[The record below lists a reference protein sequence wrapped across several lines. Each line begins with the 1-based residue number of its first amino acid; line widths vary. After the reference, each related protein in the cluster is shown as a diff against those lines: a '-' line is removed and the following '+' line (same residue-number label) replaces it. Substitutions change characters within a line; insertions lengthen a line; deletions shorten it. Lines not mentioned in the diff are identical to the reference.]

1 MPIMRWVDSILLLSP
16 SSVLAVDSLD
26 TSFKTRVISSQS
38 QLTLAF
44 DTSEVTRFTITIYID
59 GQSVGNERKDSA
71 RTARLAIALRPSSK
85 SGMSSTRIFSEE
97 IGNRTNNEAEYLALL
112 RLLSILSSKMIG
124 TEGNIMHSVD
134 QVRVCS
140 DSELLVKQM
149 SGEYQ
154 VREERLKEL
163 RRDAKELMD
172 KMGVVRLEWVPREEN
187 LAGLWLEGKIPGTRV
202 RPEQLLT
209 F

>member
-1 MPIMRWVDSILLLSP
+1 V
-16 SSVLAVDSLD
+16 
-26 TSFKTRVISSQS
+26 
-38 QLTLAF
+38 
-44 DTSEVTRFTITIYID
+44 
-59 GQSVGNERKDSA
+59 
-71 RTARLAIALRPSSK
+71 
-85 SGMSSTRIFSEE
+85 SSTRIFSEE

-124 TEGNIMHSVD
+124 TEGNMMHSVD